1 MPIYEYE
8 CSKCGDMLEVMQ
20 GFHDAPL
27 KKCEKCGGKLHKLV
41 SESAFHLK
49 GSGWYVT
56 DYSRST
62 RPGARKENRDSK
74 DAKDNSNG
82 GSAGKDSKDSPKETP
97 KDTPRDSKDSKS
109 TKESKDSKGP
119 QESQSS
125 KSATA

>member
-8 CSKCGDMLEVMQ
+8 CTRCGDQTEAIQ

-62 RPGARKENRDSK
+62 RPGARKESK
-74 DAKDNSNG
+74 DGKD
-82 GSAGKDSKDSPKETP
+82 GKDSKEGGNGKEG
-97 KDTPRDSKDSKS
+97 KD
-109 TKESKDSKGP
+109 TKESKESKPAAESKGAK
-119 QESQSS
+119 ESQST
-125 KSATA
+125 KSASA